1 MALQN
6 DDGRDPPQCP
16 ETGPGSSATRKNGS
30 FRILHGPPGGA
41 IDFAW
46 RSCLADSDLPTH
58 YTTPEYFLEPALRD
72 QRPFAILSIDGNEVS
87 GVLTGVNGGAH
98 VKSGVSVRPQ
108 VALSR
113 RADPAHAMTN
123 LTGGLLAEARGAK
136 LVDLF
141 VWSDMDALVNSRF
154 RQRRHEGV
162 VMLDLSHGSDF
173 LFRKFSQTTRN
184 EIRRAIKYG
193 VSVDIATK
201 HEDISSYYT
210 VYLDWSRRK
219 CLPFVGEDEFQSMFS
234 LTQNRRL
241 FLARHDGQ
249 IVAGAVLRFFY
260 GGVAEYA
267 ANSSLER
274 ALQLHAN
281 HLLQWRAIEWAC
293 AEGMT
298 RYSLGG
304 AHFFLRKFG
313 GEVVTTT
320 RCRLDLSMFRG
331 YTVRD
336 WLDDTAKKA
345 RPLLPDRLTN
355 VARSLRGLLEAPRNP
370 GGQDGT

>member
-1 MALQN
+1 M
-6 DDGRDPPQCP
+6 DG
-16 ETGPGSSATRKNGS
+16 SAPS
-30 FRILHGPPGGA
+30 YHILHRRPGGLIEA
-41 IDFAW
+41 RW
-46 RSCLADSDLPTH
+46 RACLADADFPTH
-58 YTTPEYFLEPALRD
+58 YTAPEYFLEPGFRNKG
-72 QRPFAILSIDGNEVS
+72 PFAILSLSGEEVTA
-87 GVLTGVNGGAH
+87 VLTGIHNGAY
-98 VKSGVSVRPQ
+98 VQSGQSVRPQ
-108 VALSR
+108 IVFSR
-113 RADPAHAMTN
+113 RADRVRAMAN
-123 LTGGLLAEARGAK
+123 LVDGILVEAASAK

-162 VMLDLSHGSDF
+162 VMLDLSHGPDF

-201 HEDISSYYT
+201 REDISSYYT
-210 VYLDWSRRK
+210 VYVDWSRRK
-219 CLPFVGEDEFQSMFS
+219 RIPFVDEDEFQAMFS

-241 FLARHDGQ
+241 FLARHESQ
-249 IVAGAVLRFFY
+249 VIAGAVLRFFY

-267 ANSSLER
+267 ANSSLEG
-274 ALQLHAN
+274 ALQLHPN

-331 YTVRD
+331 YRVRD
-336 WLDDTAKKA
+336 WLADTAERA

>member
-1 MALQN
+1 MN
-6 DDGRDPPQCP
+6 GRAP
-16 ETGPGSSATRKNGS
+16 SYH
-30 FRILHGPPGGA
+30 ILHGRPEGQIEA
-41 IDFAW
+41 LW
-46 RSCLADSDLPTH
+46 RACLADADFPTH
-58 YTTPEYFLEPALRD
+58 YTAPEYFLEPGLRNKG
-72 QRPFAILSIDGNEVS
+72 PFAILSLSGEEVTA
-87 GVLTGVNGGAH
+87 VLTGTNDGAY
-98 VKSGVSVRPQ
+98 VQSGQSVRPQ
-108 VALSR
+108 IVFSR
-113 RADPAHAMTN
+113 RADRVQAMTN
-123 LTGGLLAEARGAK
+123 VVDGLLVEAASAK

-162 VMLDLSHGSDF
+162 VMLDLSYGPDF

-193 VSVDIATK
+193 VSVAIATK
-201 HEDISSYYT
+201 REDISSFYT

-219 CLPFVGEDEFQSMFS
+219 RIPFVEENKFQAMFS

-241 FLARHDGQ
+241 FLARHEGEV
-249 IVAGAVLRFFY
+249 IAGAVLRFFY

-274 ALQLHAN
+274 ALQLHPN

-293 AEGMT
+293 AEGMA

-313 GEVVTTT
+313 GHIMPTT
-320 RCRLDLSMFRG
+320 RCRLDLSLFRRFAIG
-331 YTVRD
+331 DRIAD
-336 WLDDTAKKA
+336 QAERA
-345 RPLLPDRLTN
+345 RPLIPGRLITA
-355 VARSLRGLLEAPRNP
+355 ARALRGWVEKPRNP
-370 GGQDGT
+370 RAEPGEDRTPIPKARIWTGKSP